1 MSRDEERLDRLMSL
15 LTSERGQARDIRAGV
30 MARLARGG
38 TFIRRARWMRRIAL
52 AVSLLVGVWL
62 GFDAIRARE
71 SRTDLGEVGRRGAEW
86 IVPDS
91 QPGRVVPV
99 RHAPTQAGQPREAIA
114 PWGKT

>member
-1 MSRDEERLDRLMSL
+1 MSRESQRLDRLMGL
-15 LTSERGQARDIRAGV
+15 LASERSQSRDLRSAV
-30 MARLARGG
+30 MVRLARGG
-38 TFIRRARWMRRIAL
+38 VFIRRARWMRRVAL
-52 AVSLLVGVWL
+52 SASALVCVWL
-62 GFDAIRARE
+62 GVDAIRARE

-99 RHAPTQAGQPREAIA
+99 RHAPVRARQSSEAVA

>member
-1 MSRDEERLDRLMSL
+1 MSREEQRLDRLMGL
-15 LTSERGQARDIRAGV
+15 LASERSDARDLRAGV

-38 TFIRRARWMRRIAL
+38 TFIRRARWMRRVAL
-52 AVSLLVGVWL
+52 AVSLVVGVWL
-62 GFDAIRARE
+62 GVDAIRARE

-86 IVPDS
+86 IVPES

-99 RHAPTQAGQPREAIA
+99 RHAPAQTRQAREAIA

>member
-1 MSRDEERLDRLMSL
+1 MSRDEQRLERLMAL
-15 LTSERGQARDIRAGV
+15 LASERTQSRDMRAGV

-38 TFIRRARWMRRIAL
+38 TFIRRARWMRRVAL
-52 AVSLLVGVWL
+52 ALSLLAGVWL
-62 GFDAIRARE
+62 GVDAIRARE
-71 SRTDLGEVGRRGAEW
+71 SRADLGEVGRRGAEW

-99 RHAPTQAGQPREAIA
+99 RHAPAEKRQAREAIA